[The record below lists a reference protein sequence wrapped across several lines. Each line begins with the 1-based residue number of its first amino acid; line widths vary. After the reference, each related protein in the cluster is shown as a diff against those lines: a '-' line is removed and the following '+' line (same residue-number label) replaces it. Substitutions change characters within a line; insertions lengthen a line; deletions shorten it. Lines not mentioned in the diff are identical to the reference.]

1 MTVLVQIRGLRAI
14 LVQLSENMQVIFM
27 FIQLQHSCL
36 LGLVRNK
43 VVPGSQSWEGH
54 RPKIKLVI
62 LKAGLPQTCSETFFE
77 RLTLGSVSIFSLGLA
92 GTVLVTLVLTLSS
105 SGPANDCQL
114 RPHWGVGGCLVP
126 GPGPGTAGWSRQCVS
141 LHLRSFSENML
152 LITYKHSFFFIR
164 TIL

>member
-62 LKAGLPQTCSETFFE
+62 LKADLPYDIQRGIPCKTDPGLSLC
-77 RLTLGSVSIFSLGLA
+77 IFLLDLA
-92 GTVLVTLVLTLSS
+92 GTVLLTLVLTLSS
-105 SGPANDCQL
+105 SGPASDCQL
-114 RPHWGVGGCLVP
+114 RPHWGVGGGLVP
-126 GPGPGTAGWSRQCVS
+126 GSGPGTAGWSRQCV
-141 LHLRSFSENML
+141 
-152 LITYKHSFFFIR
+152 FFIFEVFLK
-164 TIL
+164 ICY